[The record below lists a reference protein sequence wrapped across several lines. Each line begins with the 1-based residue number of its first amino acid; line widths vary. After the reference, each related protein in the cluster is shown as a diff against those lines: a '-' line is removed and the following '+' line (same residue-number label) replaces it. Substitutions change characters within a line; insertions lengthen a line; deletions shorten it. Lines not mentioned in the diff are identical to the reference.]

1 MGIIYP
7 GKKKCVVEEFFL
19 NDRLFK
25 HGSCF
30 HLQETHSDLTQKEF
44 MLCDIAFKLLVS
56 SVSGYDSGLYTFS
69 NIYRCFVT
77 IVYWI
82 TLQWFLL
89 AFFLKEGN

>member
-1 MGIIYP
+1 
-7 GKKKCVVEEFFL
+7 
-19 NDRLFK
+19 
-25 HGSCF
+25 
-30 HLQETHSDLTQKEF
+30 

-56 SVSGYDSGLYTFS
+56 SVSGYYGGLYTFS